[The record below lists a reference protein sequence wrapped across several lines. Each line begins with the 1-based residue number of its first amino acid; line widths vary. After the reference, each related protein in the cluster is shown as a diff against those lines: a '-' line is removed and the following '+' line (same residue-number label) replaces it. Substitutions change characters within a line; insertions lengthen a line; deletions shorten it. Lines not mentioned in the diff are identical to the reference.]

1 MSAFHRRGACPGLD
15 DPMPT
20 GDGLLARIATIGR
33 TIALATWTGLCAA
46 AEAHGNGIVE
56 ITSRG
61 SIQVRGLTPASA
73 QNFAAAA
80 GGLGLAGGGHAVAV
94 DPLAGLAHAKADA
107 LALAASLRLAL
118 TWAPFAGSLGA
129 KVSVAI
135 DGGGPLHLDALVAD
149 VRLRAGLLPGA
160 RLHLSVGGDAMSAT
174 VLGTVT
180 EERAG
185 EAALAA
191 LGVIAQHGA
200 GARARSVLCA
210 DGIEAFTS
218 VLADLLVPARTPTL
232 RRRAEPIGLHELDDG
247 RVALGLG
254 LAFGHTDTTA
264 LSRLVAA
271 AAELGADGLRT
282 APGHA
287 LLVVGLD
294 QPAAAALREV
304 AARLDFIVDPRDPR
318 RYVAACA
325 GAPVCSSAEMPAR
338 AIAPA
343 LTAAAAPLLDGSV
356 TLHVSGC
363 AKGCAHAGPAALT
376 VVGTA
381 RGCGLVLEGSARDR
395 PSLTVALDSLDL
407 RLAELAAA
415 VAHARRPDERTADVL
430 ARLGAARVT
439 TTLG

>member
-20 GDGLLARIATIGR
+20 GDGLLARIPAIGR

-46 AEAHGNGIVE
+46 AEAQGNGIVE

-73 QNFAAAA
+73 PGFAAVA
-80 GGLGLAGGGHAVAV
+80 GGLGLAGGGLATV
-94 DPLAGLAHAKADA
+94 DPLAGLARGKADA

-118 TWAPFAGSLGA
+118 TWVPFAASLGP
-129 KVSVAI
+129 KVSVAV

-149 VRLRAGLLPGA
+149 VRLCAGLLPGA
-160 RLHLSVGGDAMSAT
+160 RLHLSVGGDAAT
-174 VLGTVT
+174 ATALGTVA
-180 EERAG
+180 EDRAA
-185 EAALAA
+185 EAVLAA
-191 LGVIAQHGA
+191 LGVIAQHGR
-200 GARARSVLCA
+200 GARGRSVLRA
-210 DGIEAFTS
+210 EGIDAFTS
-218 VLADLLVPARTPTL
+218 VLVDLLVPARAPTP

-247 RVALGLG
+247 SIALGLG
-254 LAFGHTDTTA
+254 LTFGHTDTTT
-264 LSRLVAA
+264 LSRLIAVATD
-271 AAELGADGLRT
+271 LGAEGMRT

-294 QPAAAALREV
+294 RPAATDLREA
-304 AARLDFIVDPRDPR
+304 AARLDFISDPADPR
-318 RYVAACA
+318 RHVAACA
-325 GAPVCSSAEMPAR
+325 GAPVCCAAEMPAR

-363 AKGCAHAGPAALT
+363 AKGCAHVGAAALT

-381 RGCGLVLEGSARDR
+381 RGCGLVLDGSARDR
-395 PSLTVALDSLDL
+395 PVLTVGLDSLAL
-407 RLAELAAA
+407 RLAELAEA
-415 VAHARRPDERTADVL
+415 VAQARRPDERTADVL

-439 TTLG
+439 ATLG